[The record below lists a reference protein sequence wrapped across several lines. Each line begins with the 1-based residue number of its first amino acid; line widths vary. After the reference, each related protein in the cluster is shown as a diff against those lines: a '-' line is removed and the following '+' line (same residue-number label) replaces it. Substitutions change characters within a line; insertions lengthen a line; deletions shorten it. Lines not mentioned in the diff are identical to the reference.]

1 MPLTK
6 KQFKYAYWIS
16 THKKRIKLG
25 IIIGLIILNI
35 FLISILI
42 FKTTFYFKDQ
52 KNYQIMIDSL
62 SKNLIDYELFRE
74 KSKPKDLVVLLINS
88 VKSEKQKYDAISQI
102 ENLNSQWAAQYN
114 YQFILNGQKGKI
126 KTNFILPNEQKFLMD
141 FNFETLTKNP
151 IVELNIINI
160 QWKRIKNL
168 SKIPKTQFET
178 KNIKYSPTGSYI
190 APDKKIS
197 VNQVNFEIINNSSY
211 GFWESA
217 FKVILYHEKNIVGIN
232 IIPVK
237 QFLSREKKFLS
248 TSWVNFLPSVTKVF
262 IEPEVDI
269 LNSKNLMPV
278 K

>member
-1 MPLTK
+1 MSLTK
-6 KQFKYAYWIS
+6 EQFKYAYWIS

-35 FLISILI
+35 FLISLLI
-42 FKTTFYFKDQ
+42 FKTTFYFKEQ
-52 KNYQIMIDSL
+52 KNYQIMINSL

-74 KSKPKDLVVLLINS
+74 KNKPKDLVVLLIDS

-102 ENLNSQWAAQYN
+102 ENLNSQWVAQYD
-114 YQFILNGQKGKI
+114 YQFILDGQGGKI
-126 KTNFILPNEQKFLMD
+126 RTNFILPNEQKFLMD

-151 IVELNIINI
+151 AVELNITNV

-168 SKIPKTQFET
+168 SKLPKIQFET
-178 KNIKYSPTGSYI
+178 KNVKYSPMGSQI
-190 APDKKIS
+190 APDKKIG
-197 VNQVNFEIINNSSY
+197 VNQVNFEATNNSPY

-217 FKVILYHEKNIVGIN
+217 FKVILYHDKKIMGIN

-248 TSWVNFLPSVTKVF
+248 TSWVNFLPPVTKVF
-262 IEPEVDI
+262 IEPEVDV
-269 LNSKNLMPV
+269 LNSKNLVPV